1 MLFNDEHKRQNIS
14 QTNGLDLRQIEKSVC
29 NNSYMGKSSILLGK
43 KYAFVVNVQVS
54 NFILIPTYL
63 KSQ

>member
-1 MLFNDEHKRQNIS
+1 MVNDEHKRQNIS

-29 NNSYMGKSSILLGK
+29 NNSYMGKSSILVK
-43 KYAFVVNVQVS
+43 KDAFVVNVQES
-54 NFILIPTYL
+54 NLILIPTHI